1 MTGDKKVVGTVTFE
15 ATKPTAVSFKQIHHW
30 VIWQFP
36 QPHPDGMCG
45 AVHPP
50 LPNHGWIPAV
60 IDSSRQMAHIFAH
73 LAEPYNSPET
83 AVAYFKSPSHQE

>member
-1 MTGDKKVVGTVTFE
+1 MNGETKVVGKLTFE
-15 ATKPTAVSFKQIHHW
+15 TTKPTAVSFKQLHTW

-36 QPHPDGMCG
+36 QPHPHGMCG

-60 IDSSRQMAHIFAH
+60 IDHQRQTVQVFAH
-73 LAEPYNSPET
+73 LAEPFASPET
-83 AVAYFKSPSHQE
+83 AVAYFKSPSHPE